1 MTFDFKNAFSSTS
14 PDLFLS
20 AMKQKGLSPQFYDLI
35 EETYTGSITR
45 LYTKEG
51 RSDTIDIK
59 IGTKQGCQMSPQ
71 LFNLC
76 LEPLFAAFEKLH
88 AKDGYSISETCIPIQ
103 AYADD
108 IILISDSVSLLNA
121 MIKTCE

>member
-14 PDLFLS
+14 HDLFLS

-35 EETYTGSITR
+35 EETYTGSNTR

-51 RSDTIDIK
+51 RSNTIDIK

-76 LEPLFAAFEKLH
+76 
-88 AKDGYSISETCIPIQ
+88 
-103 AYADD
+103 
-108 IILISDSVSLLNA
+108 
-121 MIKTCE
+121 